1 LANIKYSELLDEVL
15 PYLAADPSDPV
26 TENAIK
32 RTVIEFC
39 AGSWIWKHL
48 PDPLDVV
55 AGESAYDLEP
65 LSGSDVASVIAAEL
79 DGVPLAPKDVA
90 WLNKEIPRW
99 RTVAARPKYFTQV
112 DTEQVIL
119 AALPDANITAGLT
132 LTLALQPSQ
141 AATSFPKWIF
151 NQYLYVLAEGA
162 LAKLMM
168 MPNKPWT
175 DIQNGADRRTKFEAG
190 IANARASAVSA
201 LGSAPQRV
209 TAQH

>member
-1 LANIKYSELLDEVL
+1 MANIKYSELLDEVL

-55 AGESAYDLEP
+55 AGEATYDLEP
-65 LSGSDVASVIAAEL
+65 LSGTDVTTVLAAEL
-79 DGVPLAPKDVA
+79 DGVPLAPKDVP
-90 WLNKEIPRW
+90 WLNREIPRW
-99 RTVAARPKYFTQV
+99 RTVQARPKYFTQI
-112 DTEQVIL
+112 DTEHVIL

-175 DIQNGADRRTKFEAG
+175 DIKNGADRRTKFEAG
-190 IANARASAVSA
+190 MANARASAVSA

-209 TAQH
+209 SAQH

>member
-32 RTVIEFC
+32 RSVIEFC
-39 AGSWIWKHL
+39 SGSWIWKHL

-55 AGESAYDLEP
+55 AGENTYDLEP
-65 LSGSDVASVIAAEL
+65 LPGTDVTTVLAAEL
-79 DGVPLAPKDVA
+79 DGVPLAPKDIP
-90 WLNKEIPRW
+90 WLNREIPRW

-112 DTEQVIL
+112 DTEQVLL

-141 AATSFPKWIF
+141 AATGFPKWIF

-175 DIQNGADRRTKFEAG
+175 DIKNGADRRTKFEAG

-209 TAQH
+209 ASQH

>member
-1 LANIKYSELLDEVL
+1 LANVKYSELLDEVL

-32 RTVIEFC
+32 RSVIEFC
-39 AGSWIWKHL
+39 SSSWIWKYL
-48 PDPLDVV
+48 PDPIDVV
-55 AGESAYDLEP
+55 SGENAYDLEP
-65 LSGSDVASVIAAEL
+65 PPGTDVTTVLSAEL
-79 DGVPLAPKDVA
+79 DGMPLEPKDIP
-90 WLNKEIPRW
+90 WLDREIPRW
-99 RTVAARPKYFTQV
+99 RTVSARPKYFTQV

-151 NQYLYVLAEGA
+151 NQYIYVLVDGA

-190 IANARASAVSA
+190 IANARASSVSA
-201 LGSAPQRV
+201 LGRAPQRV
-209 TAQH
+209 TAKH

>member
-39 AGSWIWKHL
+39 AGSWIWRHL

-65 LSGSDVASVIAAEL
+65 PPGADVASVIAAEL
-79 DGVPLAPKDVA
+79 DGVPLAAKDVA

-119 AALPDANITAGLT
+119 AALPDANITAGMT

-141 AATSFPKWIF
+141 SATSFPKWIF

>member
-1 LANIKYSELLDEVL
+1 MANIKYSELLDEVL

-32 RTVIEFC
+32 RSVIEFC

-55 AGESAYDLEP
+55 AGESAYDIEP
-65 LSGSDVASVIAAEL
+65 IPGTDVTTVLAAEL
-79 DGVPLAPKDVA
+79 DGVPLAPKDIP
-90 WLNKEIPRW
+90 WLNREIPRW

-112 DTEQVIL
+112 DAEQVML
-119 AALPDANITAGLT
+119 AALPDVSIPAGLT
-132 LTLALQPSQ
+132 MTLALQPSH
-141 AATSFPKWIF
+141 ASTGFPKWIF
-151 NQYLYVLAEGA
+151 NQYIYVLAEGS

-175 DIQNGADRRTKFEAG
+175 DIENGADRRTKFEAG

-209 TAQH
+209 SSQH

>member
-1 LANIKYSELLDEVL
+1 MANIKYSELLDEVL

-32 RTVIEFC
+32 RSVIEFC

-48 PDPLDVV
+48 PDSVGVV
-55 AGESAYDLEP
+55 AGENAYDLEP
-65 LSGSDVASVIAAEL
+65 LPGTDVTTVLAAEL
-79 DGVPLAPKDVA
+79 DGVPLAPKDIP
-90 WLNKEIPRW
+90 WLNREIPRW
-99 RTVAARPKYFTQV
+99 RTVAARSKYFTQV

-132 LTLALQPSQ
+132 LTLALQPSRS
-141 AATSFPKWIF
+141 AVSFPKWIF

-162 LAKLMM
+162 ISKLMM

-175 DIQNGADRRTKFEAG
+175 DIQNGADRRSKFEAG
-190 IANARASAVSA
+190 IANARAYALSA
-201 LGSAPQRV
+201 LGSASLRT

>member
-1 LANIKYSELLDEVL
+1 MANIKYSELLDEVL

-32 RTVIEFC
+32 RSVIEFC
-39 AGSWIWKHL
+39 AGSWVWRHL

-55 AGESAYDLEP
+55 AGENAYDLEP
-65 LSGSDVASVIAAEL
+65 LPGSDVASVLAAEL
-79 DGVPLAPKDVA
+79 DGVPLAPKDIP

-119 AALPDANITAGLT
+119 AAMPDANITAGLT
-132 LTLALQPSQ
+132 MTLALQPSQ
-141 AATSFPKWIF
+141 AANGFPKWIF

-162 LAKLMM
+162 IAKLMM

-190 IANARASAVSA
+190 IANARAYAVSA
-201 LGSAPQRV
+201 LGSAAPRV
-209 TAQH
+209 TGQH